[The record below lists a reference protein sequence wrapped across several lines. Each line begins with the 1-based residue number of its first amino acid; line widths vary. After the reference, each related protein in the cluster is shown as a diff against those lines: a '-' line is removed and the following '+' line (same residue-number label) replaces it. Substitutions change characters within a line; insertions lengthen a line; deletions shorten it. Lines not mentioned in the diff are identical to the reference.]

1 MGCAGAVEI
10 KFQPELQTME
20 ARRDMEEGKVRLE
33 WQHSADKKSV
43 RIKFQERDYSALDLE
58 ALIFGLAEIRE
69 KTEPPIPT
77 TLDPASMRQSMVQ
90 QPWYAAR
97 DVSSDVVTVAC
108 RCPGIG
114 WMPFGLSVEE
124 ATRLRDMLEEQLA
137 QPVTVNRVAH

>member
-1 MGCAGAVEI
+1 
-10 KFQPELQTME
+10 
-20 ARRDMEEGKVRLE
+20 MEEGKVRLE

-43 RIKFQERDYSALDLE
+43 RIKFQDRDYSALDLE

-77 TLDPASMRQSMVQ
+77 TLDPATMRHSTLQ

-97 DVSSDVVTVAC
+97 DASDVITVAC

-114 WMPFGLSVEE
+114 WIPFGLSVEE
-124 ATRLRDMLEEQLA
+124 ARRLRDMLEEQLA
-137 QPVTVNRVAH
+137 QPVTVNRIAH

>member
-1 MGCAGAVEI
+1 
-10 KFQPELQTME
+10 
-20 ARRDMEEGKVRLE
+20 MEEGKIRVE

-43 RIKFQERDYSALDLE
+43 RIKFQEKDYSALDLE

-77 TLDPASMRQSMVQ
+77 TLDPTSMRQSMVQ

-97 DVSSDVVTVAC
+97 DESSDVVTVAC

-124 ATRLRDMLEEQLA
+124 ATRLRDMLDKQLDHHSITPQA
-137 QPVTVNRVAH
+137 RVAH

>member
-1 MGCAGAVEI
+1 
-10 KFQPELQTME
+10 
-20 ARRDMEEGKVRLE
+20 MEEGKVRLE

-58 ALIFGLAEIRE
+58 ALVFGLAEIRE

-77 TLDPASMRQSMVQ
+77 TLDPATMRHSTLQ

-97 DVSSDVVTVAC
+97 DTSDVITVAC

-114 WMPFGLSVEE
+114 WIPFGLSVEE
-124 ATRLRDMLEEQLA
+124 ARRLRDMLEEQLA
-137 QPVTVNRVAH
+137 QPVTMNRVAH